1 MKMFINICTL
11 YIVLLKN
18 IFISYNNNNNLQQ
31 IGYALELPP
40 VNII

>member
-1 MKMFINICTL
+1 MKMFINICI

-18 IFISYNNNNNLQQ
+18 TFISYNNNNLQQ